1 MHAIEVAWGQI
12 KGTREYQQ
20 DYASVTSWPNGYQLL
35 LLADGMGGHTSG
47 DIASQLVVTTFKDSF
62 IESDEP
68 DFRRR
73 LIAALD
79 AANLKLY
86 DAIQE
91 NTELSGMG
99 TTIIA
104 VIYDGMSIQWLSVGD
119 SVLWL
124 LRDGELKRLNQN
136 HSMTA
141 VLEQQVAAGEIS
153 SEEAATSAV
162 RSQLLEAVMGQD
174 IKLLDAPSSAL
185 ELQKGDW
192 LLLASDGV
200 ENCSTEEITTLVT
213 NGTKPTADELT
224 KQILS
229 AVEQQQRPSQ
239 DNATLI
245 TLRLM
250 AQQTEEPMTVEPS
263 GSPTISNP
271 VTDNINC

>member
-1 MHAIEVAWGQI
+1 MHATEVAWGQI

-20 DYASVTSWPNGYQLL
+20 DNASVTSWPNGYQLL

-47 DIASQLVVTTFKDSF
+47 DVASQLVVTTFKDSF
-62 IESDEP
+62 IASDEP

-79 AANLKLY
+79 SANLKLY
-86 DAIQE
+86 DATQE
-91 NTELSGMG
+91 NTDLSGMG

-104 VIYDGMSIQWLSVGD
+104 VIYDGMSIQWLSIGD
-119 SVLWL
+119 SPLWL

-141 VLEQQVAAGEIS
+141 VLEQQVAAGEMT
-153 SEEAATSAV
+153 SEEAATSSV

-174 IKLLDAPSSAL
+174 IKLLDAPTSAL

-192 LLLASDGV
+192 LMLASDGV
-200 ENCSTEEITTLVT
+200 ESCSTEEIINIAAHKELTV
-213 NGTKPTADELT
+213 DELT
-224 KQILS
+224 KQVLS

-239 DNATLI
+239 DNATLV
-245 TLRLM
+245 TLRVM
-250 AQQTEEPMTVEPS
+250 EHQAKEPMTVQPY
-263 GSPTISNP
+263 GNPTISKP
-271 VTDNINC
+271 ITGSIDC